1 MNNWKYRLMR
11 FMQGRYGG
19 DQFNFFLI
27 IASFLLEV
35 TGNIFGIR
43 IIYWIGVA
51 MILFAIYGMFSRN
64 IYKRQQENIRFMSF
78 FGRITGR
85 KKCGGYYENRGG
97 QNMGGNRQQRENR
110 RPKDKTVYCYYN
122 CPSCMQ
128 QVRVPAGKGKVRI
141 KCPKCGNVFETHS

>member
-27 IASFLLEV
+27 IVSFLLEV
-35 TGNIFGIR
+35 AGNMFGIR

-51 MILFAIYGMFSRN
+51 MILFAIYRMFSRN
-64 IYKRQQENIRFMSF
+64 IYKRQQENIRFMSLF
-78 FGRITGR
+78 DSIKG
-85 KKCGGYYENRGG
+85 KKNSRGYYENRGS
-97 QNMGGNRQQRENR
+97 QNMGGNRKQRENR
-110 RPKDKTVYCYYN
+110 RYKDKTVYCYYN